1 MIPKPGLTPWG
12 AFRFPVY
19 RLHLQMTSGRKKKA
33 VALAAPEIPAIQPEG
48 AAGGTLL
55 PNERRDAKARRI
67 CIRYTAKAPLPAG
80 GDARRYCRNF
90 TGAQAP
96 LPTGEVHGD
105 IAGTSPGPS
114 APKPG
119 QRGG

>member
-12 AFRFPVY
+12 ALRFPVY

-67 CIRYTAKAPLPAG
+67 CIRYTAQAPLPA
-80 GDARRYCRNF
+80 
-90 TGAQAP
+90 
-96 LPTGEVHGD
+96 GEVHGD